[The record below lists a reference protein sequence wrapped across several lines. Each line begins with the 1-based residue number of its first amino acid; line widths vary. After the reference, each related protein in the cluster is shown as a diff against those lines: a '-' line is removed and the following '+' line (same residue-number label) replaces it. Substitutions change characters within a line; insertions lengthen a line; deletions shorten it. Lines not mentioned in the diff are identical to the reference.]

1 MESLSISCEVTKTVT
16 GEEGTGGSPLGE
28 GRRFDLS
35 TRLEGRSKVDRTA
48 VRGGGGTRSKEFFHA
63 GADGGTWI

>member
-1 MESLSISCEVTKTVT
+1 MESLSISCEAAKTVT

-35 TRLEGRSKVDRTA
+35 LRLEGRSKVDRTA
-48 VRGGGGTRSKEFFHA
+48 VRGGGTRSKEFFHA